1 MLALAYFLIDS
12 YIFSILLGYFEIKA
26 VNCFIFQDIV
36 VGAERKKLKRRQRPY
51 FGKVAKFTG
60 SVDSLDGKWHV
71 DFYDVSYFFMGVEI
85 FSVTKETVV
94 SNHH

>member
-1 MLALAYFLIDS
+1 LCK
-12 YIFSILLGYFEIKA
+12 FSILLGVFEIKA
-26 VNCFIFQDIV
+26 VNWFIFQYTV
-36 VGAERKKLKRRQRPY
+36 VRVKRKRLKGRQRPY